1 MRKDITIEKIM
12 LGGER
17 LNKSALARQYGCC
30 WETIDRRLNPD
41 KYKKEK
47 KVRIYKSILD
57 PYKNI
62 IDEKIE
68 NNNIPATG
76 VYFLLKNKYGYK
88 GKYGIVRNYIS
99 SKKKSIITNLTIRF
113 ETIKGYQSQVDWK
126 EKLKLHDINGNEYE
140 SDIINKSN
148 AKTLEIYDNKIT
160 NLIGRRNS
168 DNTAVIKIKNASN
181 FNISNIIL
189 YYDELDKNNKV
200 ISDAKTNI
208 DMTLS
213 ADEVVQV
220 QFTPKGFTDTIEI
233 TGYNYIVEDCSVN
246 VDLKNNE
253 IEIYENDKYL
263 ENSKNYEVMSINKI
277 NNKKY
282 DKEDLTFVMKIKNTS
297 QKNLGNIVLKIAEID
312 KNKEVVKIDHII
324 YNSILKP
331 NDEAEIATSLYN
343 SNYDVKI
350 LGYTYD
356 DMENKSNIDIDLI
369 THKVNIIDNK
379 Q

>member
-1 MRKDITIEKIM
+1 MNNLIKRVV
-12 LGGER
+12 L
-17 LNKSALARQYGCC
+17 L
-30 WETIDRRLNPD
+30 
-41 KYKKEK
+41 
-47 KVRIYKSILD
+47 ILILMVLVMGI
-57 PYKNI
+57 NI
-62 IDEKIE
+62 FMSFK
-68 NNNIPATG
+68 
-76 VYFLLKNKYGYK
+76 
-88 GKYGIVRNYIS
+88 
-99 SKKKSIITNLTIRF
+99 
-113 ETIKGYQSQVDWK
+113 
-126 EKLKLHDINGNEYE
+126 DINGNEYE

-148 AKTLEIYDNKIT
+148 AKTLEIYDSKIT

-233 TGYNYIVEDCSVN
+233 TGYNYIVEDSSVN

-277 NNKKY
+277 NNKKH

>member
-1 MRKDITIEKIM
+1 MNNLIKRVV
-12 LGGER
+12 L
-17 LNKSALARQYGCC
+17 L
-30 WETIDRRLNPD
+30 
-41 KYKKEK
+41 
-47 KVRIYKSILD
+47 ILILMVLVMGI
-57 PYKNI
+57 NI
-62 IDEKIE
+62 FMSFK
-68 NNNIPATG
+68 
-76 VYFLLKNKYGYK
+76 
-88 GKYGIVRNYIS
+88 
-99 SKKKSIITNLTIRF
+99 
-113 ETIKGYQSQVDWK
+113 
-126 EKLKLHDINGNEYE
+126 DINGNEYE

-148 AKTLEIYDNKIT
+148 AKTLEIYDSKIN

-233 TGYNYIVEDCSVN
+233 TGYNYIVEDSSVN

-277 NNKKY
+277 NNKKH

>member
-1 MRKDITIEKIM
+1 MNNLIKRVVLLILILMVLVMGINIFMSFKDI
-12 LGGER
+12 
-17 LNKSALARQYGCC
+17 N
-30 WETIDRRLNPD
+30 D
-41 KYKKEK
+41 K
-47 KVRIYKSILD
+47 
-57 PYKNI
+57 
-62 IDEKIE
+62 
-68 NNNIPATG
+68 
-76 VYFLLKNKYGYK
+76 
-88 GKYGIVRNYIS
+88 
-99 SKKKSIITNLTIRF
+99 
-113 ETIKGYQSQVDWK
+113 
-126 EKLKLHDINGNEYE
+126 EYE

-148 AKTLEIYDNKIT
+148 AKTLEIYDSKIT

-233 TGYNYIVEDCSVN
+233 TGYNYIVEDSSVN

-277 NNKKY
+277 NNKKH

-324 YNSILKP
+324 YNSISSQTFA
-331 NDEAEIATSLYN
+331 N
-343 SNYDVKI
+343 
-350 LGYTYD
+350 
-356 DMENKSNIDIDLI
+356 
-369 THKVNIIDNK
+369 
-379 Q
+379 

>member
-1 MRKDITIEKIM
+1 MNNLIKRVV
-12 LGGER
+12 L
-17 LNKSALARQYGCC
+17 L
-30 WETIDRRLNPD
+30 
-41 KYKKEK
+41 
-47 KVRIYKSILD
+47 ILILMVLVMGI
-57 PYKNI
+57 NI
-62 IDEKIE
+62 FMSFK
-68 NNNIPATG
+68 
-76 VYFLLKNKYGYK
+76 
-88 GKYGIVRNYIS
+88 
-99 SKKKSIITNLTIRF
+99 
-113 ETIKGYQSQVDWK
+113 
-126 EKLKLHDINGNEYE
+126 DINGNEYE

-148 AKTLEIYDNKIT
+148 AKTLEIYDSKIT

-220 QFTPKGFTDTIEI
+220 QFTPKGFTDTIVI
-233 TGYNYIVEDCSVN
+233 TGYNYIVEDSSVN

-277 NNKKY
+277 NNKKH

-331 NDEAEIATSLYN
+331 NDEAGIATSLYN

>member
-1 MRKDITIEKIM
+1 MNNLIKRVVLLILILMVLVMGINIFMSFKDINAK
-12 LGGER
+12 
-17 LNKSALARQYGCC
+17 
-30 WETIDRRLNPD
+30 
-41 KYKKEK
+41 
-47 KVRIYKSILD
+47 
-57 PYKNI
+57 
-62 IDEKIE
+62 
-68 NNNIPATG
+68 
-76 VYFLLKNKYGYK
+76 
-88 GKYGIVRNYIS
+88 
-99 SKKKSIITNLTIRF
+99 
-113 ETIKGYQSQVDWK
+113 
-126 EKLKLHDINGNEYE
+126 EYE

-148 AKTLEIYDNKIT
+148 AKTLEIYDSKIT

-369 THKVNIIDNK
+369 THKVNIIDNT

>member
-1 MRKDITIEKIM
+1 MNNLIKRVV
-12 LGGER
+12 L
-17 LNKSALARQYGCC
+17 L
-30 WETIDRRLNPD
+30 
-41 KYKKEK
+41 
-47 KVRIYKSILD
+47 ILILMVLVMGI
-57 PYKNI
+57 NI
-62 IDEKIE
+62 FMSFK
-68 NNNIPATG
+68 
-76 VYFLLKNKYGYK
+76 
-88 GKYGIVRNYIS
+88 
-99 SKKKSIITNLTIRF
+99 
-113 ETIKGYQSQVDWK
+113 
-126 EKLKLHDINGNEYE
+126 DINGNEYE

-148 AKTLEIYDNKIT
+148 AKTLEIYDSKIT

-263 ENSKNYEVMSINKI
+263 ENSKNYEVMSISKI
-277 NNKKY
+277 NNKKH

>member
-1 MRKDITIEKIM
+1 MNNLIKRVV
-12 LGGER
+12 L
-17 LNKSALARQYGCC
+17 L
-30 WETIDRRLNPD
+30 
-41 KYKKEK
+41 
-47 KVRIYKSILD
+47 ILILMVLVMGI
-57 PYKNI
+57 NI
-62 IDEKIE
+62 FMSFK
-68 NNNIPATG
+68 
-76 VYFLLKNKYGYK
+76 
-88 GKYGIVRNYIS
+88 
-99 SKKKSIITNLTIRF
+99 
-113 ETIKGYQSQVDWK
+113 
-126 EKLKLHDINGNEYE
+126 DINGNEYE

-148 AKTLEIYDNKIT
+148 AKTLEIYDSKIT

-233 TGYNYIVEDCSVN
+233 TGYNYIVEDSSVN

-277 NNKKY
+277 NNKKH

-297 QKNLGNIVLKIAEID
+297 RKNLGNIVLKIAEID

>member
-1 MRKDITIEKIM
+1 MNNLIKRVV
-12 LGGER
+12 L
-17 LNKSALARQYGCC
+17 L
-30 WETIDRRLNPD
+30 
-41 KYKKEK
+41 
-47 KVRIYKSILD
+47 ILILMVLVMGI
-57 PYKNI
+57 NI
-62 IDEKIE
+62 FMSFK
-68 NNNIPATG
+68 
-76 VYFLLKNKYGYK
+76 
-88 GKYGIVRNYIS
+88 
-99 SKKKSIITNLTIRF
+99 
-113 ETIKGYQSQVDWK
+113 
-126 EKLKLHDINGNEYE
+126 DINGNEYE

-148 AKTLEIYDNKIT
+148 AKTLEIYDSKIT

-181 FNISNIIL
+181 FNISNIVL

-233 TGYNYIVEDCSVN
+233 TGYNYIVEDSSVN

-277 NNKKY
+277 NNKKH

>member
-1 MRKDITIEKIM
+1 MNNLIKRVV
-12 LGGER
+12 L
-17 LNKSALARQYGCC
+17 L
-30 WETIDRRLNPD
+30 
-41 KYKKEK
+41 
-47 KVRIYKSILD
+47 ILILMVLVMGI
-57 PYKNI
+57 NI
-62 IDEKIE
+62 FMSFK
-68 NNNIPATG
+68 
-76 VYFLLKNKYGYK
+76 
-88 GKYGIVRNYIS
+88 
-99 SKKKSIITNLTIRF
+99 
-113 ETIKGYQSQVDWK
+113 
-126 EKLKLHDINGNEYE
+126 DINGNEYE

-233 TGYNYIVEDCSVN
+233 TGYNYIVEDSSVN

>member
-1 MRKDITIEKIM
+1 MNNLIKRVV
-12 LGGER
+12 L
-17 LNKSALARQYGCC
+17 L
-30 WETIDRRLNPD
+30 
-41 KYKKEK
+41 
-47 KVRIYKSILD
+47 ILILMVLVMGI
-57 PYKNI
+57 NI
-62 IDEKIE
+62 FMSFK
-68 NNNIPATG
+68 
-76 VYFLLKNKYGYK
+76 
-88 GKYGIVRNYIS
+88 
-99 SKKKSIITNLTIRF
+99 
-113 ETIKGYQSQVDWK
+113 
-126 EKLKLHDINGNEYE
+126 DINGNEYE

-148 AKTLEIYDNKIT
+148 AKTLEIYDSKIT